1 MDLARKL
8 FGAIYLI
15 GAAANLIMI
24 MFQPDIYGSFA
35 NLALIP
41 FYQNA
46 WNSLVIPNL
55 YVFVS
60 LTIAFEIGLG
70 ALFLFGR
77 RFLGLAY
84 LISLGFNIGLIPF
97 GLTFLYSN
105 GVLVLV
111 QVYLLS
117 KVRNSDEYGLSGG
130 KRVISGVKVRRN

>member
-1 MDLARKL
+1 MNLARKL

-24 MFQPDIYGSFA
+24 IFQPEIYGSFA

-70 ALFLFGR
+70 ALFIFGR
-77 RFLGLAY
+77 RFLGVAY
-84 LISLGFNIGLIPF
+84 LVSLGFNIGLIPF

-105 GVLVLV
+105 GVLVLI

-117 KVRNSDEYGLSGG
+117 KVRKSNEYGLLGNKRGLSGA
-130 KRVISGVKVRRN
+130 KVR